1 MLEEKTIPLVKSQR
15 TGLGRLGSTG
25 LCLQD
30 LPELLGRDGR
40 SVDKTLL
47 RPTGRTQNN
56 KAYKAFDLGD

>member
-1 MLEEKTIPLVKSQR
+1 MLEEKNIPLVKSQR

-25 LCLQD
+25 LRLQG

-47 RPTGRTQNN
+47 RTMGRTQNS
-56 KAYKAFDLGD
+56 KADKGFDLGD